1 MITQTKS
8 NEELGVFS
16 CSFSLFQISDYIY
29 LWGPPACITTEKLNI
44 ASRKTQR
51 PVIVGSFPHL
61 SPQFQ
66 KVSVDSVDCSV
77 F

>member
-1 MITQTKS
+1 MTTQTKS

-29 LWGPPACITTEKLNI
+29 LWGPPACITDREIEYSQSQNSK
-44 ASRKTQR
+44 AGYSREL
-51 PVIVGSFPHL
+51 PHL
-61 SPQFQ
+61 SPEFQ
-66 KVSVDSVDCSV
+66 KISVDSVDCSV